1 MPLSYLTALQQGDF
15 KALARS
21 ISLVENEGDNYETL
35 LLNLPH
41 TSSVITVGITGP
53 PGAGKSTLVNAL
65 TGVLLAAQKKIAILA
80 VDPSSPFSSGSLLG
94 DRIRMSEHFT
104 HPGVFIRSLASRGAL
119 GGLHPKIIEIS
130 DMIKAA
136 PFDYL
141 FIETVGVGQSE
152 VEIAGIADTTVV
164 VVAPGVGDE
173 IQTMKAGL
181 MEIAD
186 IFAVNKADSPQAD
199 ELVKHLRAL
208 AHHSTRKD
216 WEIPVLKTVATRG
229 EGISE
234 LVRKIQQHHE
244 KYTQGNERKSILLA
258 EKAYLLLQS
267 RRMKDLHKKELQ
279 EKIIRQLETG
289 DFNLYRFCKDFEI

>member
-1 MPLSYLTALQQGDF
+1 MPLSYLTALQSGDF

-21 ISLVENEGDNYETL
+21 ISLVENEGENYETL

-41 TSSVITVGITGP
+41 TSSVILVGITGP

-65 TGVLLAAQKKIAILA
+65 TGTLLAAQKKIAILA
-80 VDPSSPFSSGSLLG
+80 VDPSSPFSYGSLLG

-104 HPGVFIRSLASRGAL
+104 HPNVFIRSLASRGAL

-130 DMIKAA
+130 DIIKAA
-136 PFDYL
+136 HFDYL

-164 VVAPGVGDE
+164 VVAPGAGDE

-199 ELVKHLRAL
+199 ELVKHLRTL
-208 AHHSTRKD
+208 AHHKTRKD

-229 EGISE
+229 DGIAE
-234 LVRKIQQHHE
+234 LVEKIQEHH
-244 KYTQGNERKSILLA
+244 KKCAGDNERKSILLA

-267 RRMKDLHKKELQ
+267 RRMKDLRKKELQ
-279 EKIIRQLETG
+279 EKIIRQLEAG
-289 DFNLYRFCKDFEI
+289 DFNLYRFCRDFEI